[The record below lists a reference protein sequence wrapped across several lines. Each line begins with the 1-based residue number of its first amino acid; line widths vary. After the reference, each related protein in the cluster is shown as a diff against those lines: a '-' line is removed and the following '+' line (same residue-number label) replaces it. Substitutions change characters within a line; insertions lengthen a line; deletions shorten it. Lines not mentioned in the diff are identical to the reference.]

1 MRVGSGNA
9 AAWRAICRC
18 FDVCCEPRDE
28 GYRHGTLGIRSCRI
42 DDPHCTR
49 AGQCASWPVI
59 KLTISMISPTTHR
72 LQLGNSVWLFLRH
85 RTVYNPMIDE
95 EVSKLLAYPE
105 DRNMVQMEHLLAEA
119 SRSNWA
125 INPAEVKLTW
135 KIGTGGFGVCDS
147 TASYAMAST
156 QRKRDVGECRKY
168 GRVHGRALRQPSN
181 ECAPLYPR
189 IRCQTFVVKLR
200 YLRT

>member
-1 MRVGSGNA
+1 MRLPGVLFAGVLTFAVNQEMKDTGMELWVSVPVGLMILIV
-9 AAWRAICRC
+9 RER
-18 FDVCCEPRDE
+18 
-28 GYRHGTLGIRSCRI
+28 
-42 DDPHCTR
+42 
-49 AGQCASWPVI
+49 GQCASWPVF

-135 KIGTGGFGVCDS
+135 KIGTGGFGVCAS
-147 TASYAMAST
+147 TASTRM
-156 QRKRDVGECRKY
+156 RW
-168 GRVHGRALRQPSN
+168 RALNRSETLASVGSMEGYMEGHYGSHQTN
-181 ECAPLYPR
+181 AR
-189 IRCQTFVVKLR
+189 RCIQGFAVRL
-200 YLRT
+200 LS

>member
-1 MRVGSGNA
+1 MELWVSVPVGLMILIV
-9 AAWRAICRC
+9 RER
-18 FDVCCEPRDE
+18 
-28 GYRHGTLGIRSCRI
+28 
-42 DDPHCTR
+42 
-49 AGQCASWPVI
+49 GQCASWPVF
-59 KLTISMISPTTHR
+59 KLTISMISPTTRR

-189 IRCQTFVVKLR
+189 IRCQTFVVKPR